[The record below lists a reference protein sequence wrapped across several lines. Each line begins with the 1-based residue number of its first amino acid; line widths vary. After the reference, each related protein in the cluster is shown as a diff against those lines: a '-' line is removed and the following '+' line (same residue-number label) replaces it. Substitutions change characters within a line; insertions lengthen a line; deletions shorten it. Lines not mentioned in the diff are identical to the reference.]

1 MKISRNILVAIG
13 ALTVATTSGCILLPD
28 FGDSVGTVEFSYVL
42 LLPDANGDVV
52 AAASCEEI
60 GVDEIRVL
68 FGSDFNGDGIL
79 DDNEVQD
86 EAIDFCNQLDF
97 DGDGNIL
104 QDEFGLFSGPIF
116 SGFYDLFAV
125 EFRNAAGAT
134 LGWQT
139 FDVNQDFA
147 RFSFGGGIS
156 ISANTINIIPFSGD
170 QFQTPSEELQA
181 FFGF

>member
-1 MKISRNILVAIG
+1 MKLSRNILGAIG
-13 ALTVATTSGCILLPD
+13 AFTVATTSGCIID
-28 FGDSVGTVEFSYVL
+28 FGSNVGTVEFSYVL

-52 AAASCEEI
+52 AATSCEEI
-60 GVDEIRVL
+60 GVSEIRIL
-68 FGSDFNGDGIL
+68 FGQDFNGDGIL
-79 DDNEVQD
+79 DDNEIQD
-86 EAIDFCNQLDF
+86 QDTDFCNQFDI
-97 DGDGNIL
+97 DGDGNLL
-104 QDEFGLFSGPIF
+104 QDEFGVFTGQIF

-125 EFRNAAGAT
+125 EFANDAGVT

-156 ISANTINIIPFSGD
+156 ISADTVNIIPFSGD